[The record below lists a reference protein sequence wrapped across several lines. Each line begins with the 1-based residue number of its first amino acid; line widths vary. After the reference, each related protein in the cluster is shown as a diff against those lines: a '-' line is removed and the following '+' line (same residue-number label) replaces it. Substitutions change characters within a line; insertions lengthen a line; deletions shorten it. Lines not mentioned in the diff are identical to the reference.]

1 MEAENVLNLFD
12 SMWFHLGILEKT
24 PTPPLLQTQPSQPSN
39 QNVSRQLSL
48 LGRSK
53 SDDLS
58 SFTTKNSTSP
68 AIKPHLQTIL
78 SDKEV
83 SVSLEIPKSPVMKK
97 AVIKQQHD
105 MRRKKK
111 LSKSMSQLEFEEVK
125 GFIDMGFVFSEEA
138 KDDRALVEIV
148 PGLQKLGQRTECGVP
163 ETEEKRRRRRRRSE
177 EVSRMRGRPYLS
189 EAWEFYE
196 EEEKRLMKWRVPLP
210 LPLPLP
216 AAATN
221 EMDIKD
227 SLKSWAH
234 TVASAVR

>member
-1 MEAENVLNLFD
+1 MEPEAVLNLFD
-12 SMWFHLGILEKT
+12 SMWFHLGILEKP
-24 PTPPLLQTQPSQPSN
+24 PTPSSLQTQQQN
-39 QNVSRQLSL
+39 QKVSRQISFI
-48 LGRSK
+48 GRSK

-58 SFTTKNSTSP
+58 SFTTQNSTSTDWDP
-68 AIKPHLQTIL
+68 IKPHLQTIL

-83 SVSLEIPKSPVMKK
+83 SVSSGIPKSPVTKK
-97 AVIKQQHD
+97 PVIRQHHD
-105 MRRKKK
+105 MRRKKQ
-111 LSKSMSQLEFEEVK
+111 LSKSMSELEFEEVK

-138 KDDRALVEIV
+138 KDDRALVEII
-148 PGLQKLGQRTECGVP
+148 PGLQKLGQRTECRGP
-163 ETEEKRRRRRRRSE
+163 ETGEKMRRRSE
-177 EVSRMRGRPYLS
+177 EGSRMSGRPYLS

-196 EEEKRLMKWRVPLP
+196 EEEKRLMKWRV
-210 LPLPLP
+210 PLP

>member
-24 PTPPLLQTQPSQPSN
+24 PTPPPSLQTQPNQPSN
-39 QNVSRQLSL
+39 QNVSRQISL

-53 SDDLS
+53 SEDLS
-58 SFTTKNSTSP
+58 SFKTKSSTSP
-68 AIKPHLQTIL
+68 AIKPLLQTIL

-83 SVSLEIPKSPVMKK
+83 SVSLEIPKSPAMKK
-97 AVIKQQHD
+97 PVIKQQHG

-148 PGLQKLGQRTECGVP
+148 PGLQKLGQRTECGEP
-163 ETEEKRRRRRRRSE
+163 ETEEERRRRRRRRRSE
-177 EVSRMRGRPYLS
+177 EASRMRGRPYLS

-196 EEEKRLMKWRVPLP
+196 EEERRLMKWRVPLP
-210 LPLPLP
+210 LP
-216 AAATN
+216 AATN

>member
-1 MEAENVLNLFD
+1 MEAETVLNLFD

-24 PTPPLLQTQPSQPSN
+24 PTPPSLQTQPNQPSN
-39 QNVSRQLSL
+39 QKVSRQISL

-68 AIKPHLQTIL
+68 SIIKPHLQTIL

-83 SVSLEIPKSPVMKK
+83 SVSLEIPKSPAMKK

-138 KDDRALVEIV
+138 KEDRALVEIV
-148 PGLQKLGQRTECGVP
+148 PGLQKFGQSTECGVP
-163 ETEEKRRRRRRRSE
+163 ETEEKRRRRSE
-177 EVSRMRGRPYLS
+177 EASRMRGRPYLS
-189 EAWEFYE
+189 EAWDFYE
-196 EEEKRLMKWRVPLP
+196 EEEKRLMKWRVPF
-210 LPLPLP
+210 PLPLP